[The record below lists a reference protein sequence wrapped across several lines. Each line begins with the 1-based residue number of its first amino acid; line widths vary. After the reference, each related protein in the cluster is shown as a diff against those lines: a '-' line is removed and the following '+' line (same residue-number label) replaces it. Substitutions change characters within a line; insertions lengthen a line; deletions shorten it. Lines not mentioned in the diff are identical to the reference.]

1 MAQTKLQ
8 PNDFN
13 SNIFV
18 AFSRSLQLG
27 FTNFWRN
34 KVLSLA
40 TIGVIAVILFIF
52 NVILAVH
59 FIGNQALQAL
69 SERVDIVIYLRDD
82 IQLYDAQNLV
92 KSIQEI
98 PGVKT
103 VQYTSKEEALDIV
116 AKTHPKTAEFLRKF
130 NLTNPLP
137 PSISIITQRPEDYKT
152 VESFLAQGQNKTFM
166 QNYIAEGSGSDSVI
180 LSNVAR
186 NLLNISQFIRQ
197 VIFWLV
203 LVFVLGGTLV
213 IVNAIQLTIY
223 TRRNEIAIM
232 RLVGATPAF
241 IRMPFILEG
250 ILYGTCAVLASFL
263 FLFILGKTIQIDD
276 NTMWSYYNSLELNKV
291 FMTEIVITVILGIMS
306 SFAAVEQH
314 IHGKITTS

>member
-1 MAQTKLQ
+1 MPETKLKPQ
-8 PNDFN
+8 DFN
-13 SNIFV
+13 SSIFV
-18 AFSRSLQLG
+18 AFLRSLQLG
-27 FTNFWRN
+27 VTNFWRN
-34 KVLSLA
+34 KFLSMA

-82 IQLYDAQNLV
+82 IQLYDAQNLTQ
-92 KSIQEI
+92 SLQNID
-98 PGVKT
+98 GVKT
-103 VQYTSKEEALDIV
+103 VKYTSKVEALDIV
-116 AKTHPKTAEFLRKF
+116 ARTHPKTAEFLRKF
-130 NLTNPLP
+130 NLNNPLP

-152 VESFLAQGQNKTFM
+152 VETFLQQGQYKSFM
-166 QNYIAEGSGSDSVI
+166 QNYVAEGSSSDSQI
-180 LSNVAR
+180 LSSVAQ
-186 NLLNISQFIRQ
+186 NLLNISRFIRQ

-213 IVNAIQLTIY
+213 IVNGIQLTIY
-223 TRRNEIAIM
+223 TRRQEITIM

-241 IRMPFILEG
+241 IRMPFIFEG
-250 ILYGTCAVLASFL
+250 ILYGALAVLTSFL

-291 FMTEIVITVILGIMS
+291 FITEMIITIGLGIMS

-314 IHGKITTS
+314 VHGKITNA

>member
-1 MAQTKLQ
+1 MPQTKLKPQ
-8 PNDFN
+8 DFN

-18 AFSRSLQLG
+18 AFLRSLKLG
-27 FTNFWRN
+27 VTNFWRN
-34 KVLSLA
+34 KFLSMA

-82 IQLYDAQNLV
+82 IQLYDAQNLTQ
-92 KSIQEI
+92 SLQNID
-98 PGVKT
+98 GVKPVKFT
-103 VQYTSKEEALDIV
+103 TKEEALDIV
-116 AKTHPKTAEFLRKF
+116 ARTHPKTAEFLKKF

-152 VESFLAQGQNKTFM
+152 VETFLQQGQYKSFM
-166 QNYIAEGSGSDSVI
+166 QNYVAEGSGSDSQI
-180 LSNVAR
+180 LSSVAQ
-186 NLLNISQFIRQ
+186 NLLNISRFIRQ

-213 IVNAIQLTIY
+213 IVNGIQLTIY
-223 TRRNEIAIM
+223 TRRQEITIM
-232 RLVGATPAF
+232 RLVGATPVF
-241 IRMPFILEG
+241 IRMPFIFEG
-250 ILYGTCAVLASFL
+250 ILYGALAVLTSFL
-263 FLFILGKTIQIDD
+263 FLFILGKTIHIDD

-291 FMTEIVITVILGIMS
+291 FIAEMIITIGLGIMS
-306 SFAAVEQH
+306 SYAAVEQH
-314 IHGKITTS
+314 VHGKITNA

>member
-1 MAQTKLQ
+1 MPQTKLKPQ
-8 PNDFN
+8 DFN

-18 AFSRSLQLG
+18 AFLRSLQLG
-27 FTNFWRN
+27 VTNFWRN
-34 KVLSLA
+34 KFLSMA

-82 IQLYDAQNLV
+82 IQLYDAQNLTQ
-92 KSIQEI
+92 SLQNID
-98 PGVKT
+98 GVKT
-103 VQYTSKEEALDIV
+103 VKFTSKEEALDIV
-116 AKTHPKTAEFLRKF
+116 ARTHPKTAEFLKKF

-152 VESFLAQGQNKTFM
+152 VETFLQQGQYKSFM
-166 QNYIAEGSGSDSVI
+166 QNYVAEGSGSDSQI
-180 LSNVAR
+180 LSSVAQ
-186 NLLNISQFIRQ
+186 NLLNISRFIRQ

-213 IVNAIQLTIY
+213 IVNGIQLTIY
-223 TRRNEIAIM
+223 TRRQEITIM
-232 RLVGATPAF
+232 RLVGATPVF
-241 IRMPFILEG
+241 IRMPFIFEG
-250 ILYGTCAVLASFL
+250 ILYGALAVLTSFL
-263 FLFILGKTIQIDD
+263 FLFILGKTIHIDD

-291 FMTEIVITVILGIMS
+291 FIAEMIITIGLGIMS
-306 SFAAVEQH
+306 SYAAVEQH
-314 IHGKITTS
+314 VHGKITNA